1 MNARIL
7 IIDDEPRWSDFLKDN
22 LRPFDVAFAAD
33 AKTALSLLQIH
44 QFDLLIV
51 NARCLDVLET
61 IRAIYPNE
69 RIVVV
74 TVQPKN
80 DEALRAYR
88 LGAVRYFAKSF
99 SRHDFLNHVKE
110 LTPAFAGIA
119 SA

>member
-7 IIDDEPRWSDFLKDN
+7 IIDDEPRWRDFVKEN
-22 LRPFDVAFAAD
+22 LSAFDIASAAD
-33 AKTALSLLQIH
+33 SKAALTQLGTY
-44 QFDLLIV
+44 QFDLIIV
-51 NARCLDVLET
+51 NSRCLDVLET

-88 LGAVRYFAKSF
+88 LGAIRYFAKSF